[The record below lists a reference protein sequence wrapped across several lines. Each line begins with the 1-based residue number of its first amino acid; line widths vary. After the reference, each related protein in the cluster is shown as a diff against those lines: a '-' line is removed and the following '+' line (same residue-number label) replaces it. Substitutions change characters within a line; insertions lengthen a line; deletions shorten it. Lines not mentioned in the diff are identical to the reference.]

1 MTSSFFYILID
12 FFRCFFVRFS
22 SPAFSF
28 LMDYWKNSLPSC
40 SMIHFSP
47 LTYVTRVMAILDVLW
62 ACESSQKLGS
72 SAQYLGN
79 TFLYSFIKNKKL
91 KKKKKLGGFF
101 KIYYKQPVKV
111 HLFFIIRLVRSIHSL
126 RIQHTNFLVE
136 HFQQTWRPTLSFF
149 FFPLCYITYFIQLFS
164 PCFLVVHVFFLPLI

>member
-1 MTSSFFYILID
+1 MRKRGPYRAEVSCSCCPPLSAGVIYKRRIYGSATFVIWRNTLDIIRLHVYEPTAASIDHQTIVYSGNYDVIVATLYIID

-47 LTYVTRVMAILDVLW
+47 LPYETRVMAILDVLW

-91 KKKKKLGGFF
+91 KKK
-101 KIYYKQPVKV
+101 
-111 HLFFIIRLVRSIHSL
+111 
-126 RIQHTNFLVE
+126 TNNWADFLKY
-136 HFQQTWRPTLSFF
+136 T
-149 FFPLCYITYFIQLFS
+149 IS
-164 PCFLVVHVFFLPLI
+164 P